1 MVFDPSS
8 LKKFPK
14 FIIGDSEDRTFIVH
28 LHYPRL
34 VAELIVEENGDEIFD
49 PTFIDDPVKDA
60 SALAKLMRQIGDFY
74 VAEIEREDFSD

>member
-14 FIIGDSEDRTFIVH
+14 CIIGDSEDRTFIVH

-34 VAELIVEENGDEIFD
+34 VAELIVGENGDEIFD
-49 PTFIDDPVKDA
+49 PTFIDEPIKDA
-60 SALAKLMRQIGDFY
+60 SALAKLMRQIADFY
-74 VAEIEREDFSD
+74 VAEIEREDFND